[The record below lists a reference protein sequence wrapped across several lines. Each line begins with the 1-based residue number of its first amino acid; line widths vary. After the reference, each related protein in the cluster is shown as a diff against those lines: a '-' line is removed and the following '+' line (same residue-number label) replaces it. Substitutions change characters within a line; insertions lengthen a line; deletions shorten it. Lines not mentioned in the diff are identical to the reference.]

1 MRPGPP
7 AHAQPLGGQ
16 WGAVQVGEHSAP
28 NVALKTQCDFTRTW
42 DVTLKA
48 TDGQTRQT
56 NKEKVTQVDYS
67 VVVAGGEGAGSEG

>member
-1 MRPGPP
+1 M
-7 AHAQPLGGQ
+7 
-16 WGAVQVGEHSAP
+16 
-28 NVALKTQCDFTRTW
+28 W

-67 VVVAGGEGAGSEG
+67 VVAAGGEGAGSEG